1 MNALSEFGEK
11 FLIGPKT
18 LKKIDFNSSN
28 YSKITLF
35 GILFCSNFH
44 PSFKQIIENLIN
56 FYNRVNN
63 DSCRH
68 LEIIYCSC
76 DELEEEFNMSV
87 SSQMPWLVIPYDNN
101 DIKEQLFTKYSVD
114 SIPLLVI
121 IDKEGKIIISLNK
134 TEIDL
139 LDDNSFSGWIN
150 MSSLNKKL
158 LKQEKYKIGQKG
170 ISMYHPHHLIY
181 TDETLKMPDYKG
193 NSWVCDVCGTSHQST
208 VPNFYCGLCG
218 FDICDNCFE
227 KNNS

>member
-114 SIPLLVI
+114 KWEHLLYNIFI
-121 IDKEGKIIISLNK
+121 IHR
-134 TEIDL
+134 
-139 LDDNSFSGWIN
+139 F
-150 MSSLNKKL
+150 
-158 LKQEKYKIGQKG
+158 
-170 ISMYHPHHLIY
+170 
-181 TDETLKMPDYKG
+181 
-193 NSWVCDVCGTSHQST
+193 
-208 VPNFYCGLCG
+208 VPPC
-218 FDICDNCFE
+218 
-227 KNNS
+227 